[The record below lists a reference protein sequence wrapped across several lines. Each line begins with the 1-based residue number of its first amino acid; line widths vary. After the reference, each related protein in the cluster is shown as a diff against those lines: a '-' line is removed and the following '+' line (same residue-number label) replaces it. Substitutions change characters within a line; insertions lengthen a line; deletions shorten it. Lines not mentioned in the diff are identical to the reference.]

1 MILRISINLIEARIG
16 NHLQKAEGE
25 KAKKDMSVLDA
36 LIPEIEKTRKVTLP
50 GLELPRP
57 PKRGENNTTAAS

>member
-16 NHLQKAEGE
+16 NHLQKAEGK
-25 KAKKDMSVLDA
+25 KAKKDMADLDA
-36 LIPEIEKTRKVTLP
+36 LIPSIEKFETP